1 MKVAEKGKVPEKVKV
16 ADKKIRVLI
25 ADDLQPM
32 LKGFQDIL
40 IFAEDI
46 EIVGLAES
54 PEETV
59 RMAGELQPDV
69 LMLDMVMDRYDL
81 SVGAKVIR
89 SVRDNSPH
97 TRILVHTAYDNL
109 VGEAKKAGADKAVLK
124 IDINSL
130 KEIQRAIHDTYDSF
144 SSPIPEEIL
153 EGQAQLTPREKD
165 VLALITKGYDTKK
178 IAEELVISGPTV
190 KGHTTS
196 IFSKLGVKNRNE
208 AAALNHRY
216 HLTD

>member
-1 MKVAEKGKVPEKVKV
+1 VKV

-40 IFAEDI
+40 QFAADI
-46 EIVGLAES
+46 EIVGMAAS

-59 RMAGELQPDV
+59 RMAGDLKPDV

-81 SVGAKVIR
+81 SKGAKVIR
-89 SVRDNSPH
+89 RVRDMSPQ

-109 VGEAKKAGADKAVLK
+109 IEEARRAGAHKAVSK

-130 KEIQRAIHDTYDSF
+130 EEIQRAVHDTYDCF
-144 SSPIPEEIL
+144 TPPIPEEML
-153 EGQAQLTPREKD
+153 EGLSQLTPREKE

-178 IAEELVISGPTV
+178 IAEELVISRPTV

-196 IFSKLGVKNRNE
+196 IFGKLGVKNRNE
-208 AAALNHRY
+208 AAALDHKY
-216 HLTD
+216 HLADL